1 MTELDILIAQALVLV
16 VCSAAIGFSWGKYT
30 GISRTLD
37 YLQEEGIIDLDD

>member
-1 MTELDILIAQALVLV
+1 MTELDILIAQALVLMG
-16 VCSAAIGFSWGKYT
+16 CAIGIGFSWGKYT

>member
-1 MTELDILIAQALVLV
+1 MTELDILIAQALVLM
-16 VCSAAIGFSWGKYT
+16 VCSIGIGFSWGKYT